1 MRRLTSTHWFRVG
14 LASVSAAGILTA
26 LFALAGHSEISVTLQ
41 SALVHAAGMTV
52 LVSLTMPWLRRCV
65 EGQPAPLG
73 WGLKIAALLPL
84 AVVGTVLACSVIT
97 LLGFRPREPFWTC
110 FRHDLSICVLITL
123 TLGISMGFYD
133 AQRRRLDA
141 VTDYVEIERTR
152 FGERLTYAID
162 VDPEAAGCEV
172 PPLAIQTL
180 VENAIKHAITPR
192 VGGGRLRVEAT
203 VRGDHVR
210 LSVWDDGPG
219 FRPDAM
225 RAGHGL
231 DNLRGRLAA
240 RFGTDASLEIGRR
253 DGGTLVTVALPRA
266 GLS

>member
-84 AVVGTVLACSVIT
+84 AVVGTVLACGVIT

-110 FRHDLSICVLITL
+110 FGHDLSICVLITL
-123 TLGISMGFYD
+123 TLGISMGLYD

-141 VTDYVEIERTR
+141 VTAALRERELEHER
-152 FGERLTYAID
+152 DRRGSRGRRLRGASAGDPDPRGERHQARD
-162 VDPEAAGCEV
+162 HPAPGRRAA
-172 PPLAIQTL
+172 
-180 VENAIKHAITPR
+180 PR
-192 VGGGRLRVEAT
+192 
-203 VRGDHVR
+203 RGD
-210 LSVWDDGPG
+210 G
-219 FRPDAM
+219 
-225 RAGHGL
+225 
-231 DNLRGRLAA
+231 A
-240 RFGTDASLEIGRR
+240 R
-253 DGGTLVTVALPRA
+253 
-266 GLS
+266 

>member
-84 AVVGTVLACSVIT
+84 AVVGTVLACGVIT

-110 FRHDLSICVLITL
+110 FGHDLSICVLITL
-123 TLGISMGFYD
+123 TLGISMGLYD

-141 VTDYVEIERTR
+141 VTAALRERELEH
-152 FGERLTYAID
+152 ERARKMAL
-162 VDPEAAGCEV
+162 EAR
-172 PPLAIQTL
+172 LASL
-180 VENAIKHAITPR
+180 E
-192 VGGGRLRVEAT
+192 GRLRVEAT
-203 VRGDHVR
+203 VRGDQVR

-219 FRPDAM
+219 FRPDAI

-240 RFGTDASLEIGRR
+240 RFGADASLEIGRR